1 MIMLTERQQ
10 KILASVV
17 ESFVRNA
24 EPVGSRTISKRGDIQ
39 YSAATVRNEMA
50 DLEEMGF
57 LEQPHASAG
66 RIPTNQGYRYYVDHL
81 VQPRSLDLAD
91 INMIRQYFT
100 KRINELEQAFQQ
112 IAVIISQLTNYTSI
126 VLGPEVHQCTLKHL
140 QIVPLSDH
148 KAVAIMVT
156 DTGHVEKR
164 SISVTNPTVLKDL
177 EKLVNLLNDKLSGV
191 ALNDVRAKMYSEI
204 FRELSKH
211 TEQYEDL
218 MRIVDQILKANER
231 DRIFMGGATNLMNQP
246 EFHDVR
252 KVKLIF
258 DLFEDQDVLRR
269 LFDSEKAGI
278 RVTIGNENE
287 LEAVSNCSIITSTF
301 TIQGRYVGSIG
312 ILGPTRMDYGKLIG
326 LIDYL
331 SQDFPRLIDRL
342 YDASL

>member
-126 VLGPEVHQCTLKHL
+126 VLGPEVHQSTLKHL
-140 QIVPLSDH
+140 QIIPLSDH

-204 FRELSKH
+204 TRELSKH

>member
-1 MIMLTERQQ
+1 
-10 KILASVV
+10 
-17 ESFVRNA
+17 
-24 EPVGSRTISKRGDIQ
+24 
-39 YSAATVRNEMA
+39 
-50 DLEEMGF
+50 
-57 LEQPHASAG
+57 
-66 RIPTNQGYRYYVDHL
+66 
-81 VQPRSLDLAD
+81 
-91 INMIRQYFT
+91 
-100 KRINELEQAFQQ
+100 
-112 IAVIISQLTNYTSI
+112 
-126 VLGPEVHQCTLKHL
+126 
-140 QIVPLSDH
+140 
-148 KAVAIMVT
+148 MVT

-164 SISVTNPTVLKDL
+164 SISVTNPQVLNDL

-191 ALNDVRAKMYSEI
+191 ASNDIRAKMYSEI
-204 FRELSKH
+204 SRELSKH
-211 TEQYEDL
+211 TEQYEGL

-258 DLFEDQDVLRR
+258 DLFEDQDVLKR

>member
-126 VLGPEVHQCTLKHL
+126 VLGPEVHQSTLKHL
-140 QIVPLSDH
+140 QIIPLSDH

-164 SISVTNPTVLKDL
+164 SISVTNPTVLNDL

-191 ALNDVRAKMYSEI
+191 ALNDIRAKMYSEI
-204 FRELSKH
+204 SRELSKH
-211 TEQYEDL
+211 TEQYEGL

-258 DLFEDQDVLRR
+258 DLFEDQDVLKR